1 MRVFY
6 GLLLSFSAAY
16 ANPSW
21 AACINVPSAA
31 SNTAVKV
38 CETPDSYTF
47 HVASNVYEY
56 GKDAYK
62 ESFALLL
69 NDWFEHENIA
79 PQINKPT
86 RVTFWIAVPE
96 ANPEAAQ
103 ARAALQAGGKHFIFF
118 LPIHPAEWSLANI
131 RVSILGKDET
141 YPDYY
146 GHVAGSLLVKK
157 SESINESDLHSFMA
171 SYQALGPELYTPGW
185 SSYSVPVFKEQSIK
199 TAISTD
205 DPTGQYVAGTELNHI
220 FEWIAL
226 RERVFA
232 FSIYTP

>member
-1 MRVFY
+1 MRIFY

-21 AACINVPSAA
+21 AACVNVPRTA

-38 CETPDSYTF
+38 CETADVYTY
-47 HVASNVYEY
+47 HVAGSVYEY
-56 GKDAYK
+56 SKVAYRNA
-62 ESFALLL
+62 FALLL
-69 NDWFEHENIA
+69 NEWYEHENIL
-79 PQINKPT
+79 PQNT
-86 RVTFWIAVPE
+86 RVTFWVAVPE

-103 ARAALQAGGKHFIFF
+103 ARAVMQAGSKRFVFF
-118 LPIHPAEWSLANI
+118 LPIHPADWSLANVRI
-131 RVSILGKDET
+131 SILGKDES

-146 GHVAGSLLVKK
+146 GHAAGSLLVKK
-157 SESINESDLHSFMA
+157 SGSVTESDLQGFMA
-171 SYQALGPELYTPGW
+171 NYTAQYPESYTPGW
-185 SSYSVPVFKEQSIK
+185 TAYAVPVFKEQSIK
-199 TAISTD
+199 TAISLD
-205 DPTGQYVAGTELNHI
+205 DPSGQYVERTELNHV